1 MFSKFKR
8 KEKEK
13 AIKQVGKKQKKKKK
27 KKKQKQKKK
36 NNRKEEARGKRKKKK
51 KKKKK
56 MMMKQLHAASRT
68 RSKCQSADA
77 RLSFSSMVF
86 RCCEAKVLEACKL
99 EFGTSF

>member
-36 NNRKEEARGKRKKKK
+36 NNRKEEARGKR

>member
-51 KKKKK
+51 K

-86 RCCEAKVLEACKL
+86 PVLRGQGIGGLQA
-99 EFGTSF
+99 GIWN